1 MRDTADT
8 KTIDMLKPEPKT
20 SAERQRTYRE
30 RKKKALHGSTK
41 NYGESGVR
49 LDMYISGDAN
59 LQLGSLLQYLSLQGN
74 VTKKQLIEQLI
85 EQEYLKHVCDFPKDL
100 FDCED

>member
-30 RKKKALHGSTK
+30 RKKKST
-41 NYGESGVR
+41 
-49 LDMYISGDAN
+49 AW
-59 LQLGSLLQYLSLQGN
+59 Q
-74 VTKKQLIEQLI
+74 
-85 EQEYLKHVCDFPKDL
+85 H
-100 FDCED
+100 